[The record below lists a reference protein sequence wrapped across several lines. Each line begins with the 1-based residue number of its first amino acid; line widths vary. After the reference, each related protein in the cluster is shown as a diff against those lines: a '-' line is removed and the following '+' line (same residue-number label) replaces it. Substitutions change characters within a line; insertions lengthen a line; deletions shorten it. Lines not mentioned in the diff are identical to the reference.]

1 MNLRIKSQ
9 TAGTITLEWDPVS
22 GCEGYLFF
30 VDGKRVS
37 RSLDPRR
44 HTVTFSKGHAS
55 YGVQAVA
62 YAVVDQDAYPDAA
75 PPPPP
80 PPPQVA
86 PRTYNKVLGGP
97 DARFCITGLTRGA
110 DALWHDPFSRYD
122 DNGLDVD
129 GGRTSD
135 TQVPG
140 LKPANEMDDR
150 GPCDPYGSFPPWPAG
165 SYER

>member
-9 TAGTITLEWDPVS
+9 TAGTITLEWDPVA

-62 YAVVDQDAYPDAA
+62 YAVVVQDSYPDAA

-86 PRTYNKVLGGP
+86 PRTYNKVP
-97 DARFCITGLTRGA
+97 SADARFCIAGLTRSTDGYY
-110 DALWHDPFSRYD
+110 HDVFSKYD
-122 DNGLDVD
+122 ENGLDAD

-150 GPCDPYGSFPPWPAG
+150 GPCDFYNGMTAWPAG